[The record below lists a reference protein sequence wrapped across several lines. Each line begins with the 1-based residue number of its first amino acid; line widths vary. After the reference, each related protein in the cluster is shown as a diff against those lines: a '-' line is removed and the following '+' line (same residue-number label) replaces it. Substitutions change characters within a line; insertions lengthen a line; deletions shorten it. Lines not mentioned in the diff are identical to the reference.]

1 MPRMSWALGGTE
13 DDTAPLSVIS
23 WRRKNDIA
31 FFDIDRLGSDG
42 ETNSLFGVNPGERAA
57 RLRYLTARTGQRTRS
72 GRSPTKSSK
81 DCTMTDLGRGFET
94 DSVFA
99 RKKMG
104 HSGEPDHPPDETLR
118 KREPEVFLL
127 AWP

>member
-1 MPRMSWALGGTE
+1 MSWALGGTE

-23 WRRKNDIA
+23 WRRKNDTA

-57 RLRYLTARTGQRTRS
+57 CLRYLTARTGQRTRS
-72 GRSPTKSSK
+72 GRSPTKSSR

-99 RKKMG
+99 RKMG

-118 KREPEVFLL
+118 KREPEVLLL